1 MQGLAEVEG
10 NAMRVTEAKN
20 LLERDI
26 APLSKEVKRALE
38 QMGREELFYTGN
50 NNNQNQDFEY
60 SDMESLI
67 RSSDDLLRDSRAV
80 LADTEHIGTTTLHQM
95 GRQREQL
102 LNAHASLDSVRNAAV
117 QARTILTSMSRRACR
132 SRFAL
137 YVMILTLIMANLFVL
152 YCIYKKHHKPNSQ

>member
-1 MQGLAEVEG
+1 MHGLAEIEG
-10 NAMRVTEAKN
+10 NALRVNEAKN

-26 APLSKEVKRALE
+26 TPLAKEVKRALE
-38 QMGREELFYTGN
+38 QMGREELFYTN
-50 NNNQNQDFEY
+50 DNQHRNQDYEY

-80 LADTEHIGTTTLHQM
+80 LADTEHVGTTTLHQM

-102 LNAHASLDSVRNAAV
+102 LNAQDSLESVRHAAT

-132 SRFAL
+132 SRLAL
-137 YVMILTLIMANLFVL
+137 YGMIFTLIMANLFVL
-152 YCIYKKHHKPNSQ
+152 YCIYKKHHKPKSE